1 MKKTRKR
8 SATTARQSKQSAFGE
23 YCNRVNVHFGVD
35 EATIR
40 FSRVRATGN
49 EQMEWESEDVTSVT
63 LPLTVAKMLVFGLMG
78 VIAPLE
84 SITGVI
90 RVAPGLIP
98 QIPSSPLFTP
108 EVVARLAVL
117 HAELFPLPVS
127 QPEKSENR
135 PETTE
140 ARSVTKH

>member
-1 MKKTRKR
+1 MKKSRKR
-8 SATTARQSKQSAFGE
+8 PVAAARPAKQSAFGA
-23 YCNRVNVHFGVD
+23 YCNHVNVHFGVD

-90 RVAPGLIP
+90 RVAPGLVP

-117 HAELFPLPVS
+117 HAELFPSPAA
-127 QPEKSENR
+127 QPEKSETR
-135 PETTE
+135 PETTDQ
-140 ARSVTKH
+140 SGVTRH